1 MSDGFSTDASLAH
14 TLEEI
19 IANARRLV
27 EIDAAAFLVVDWR
40 TEDIRPAAM
49 WFANDDLRDALLPLL
64 RRRYDRDH
72 PGITETALERGRP
85 LLLTRAESWEGAAAL
100 RERLQR
106 DFAPEQAKLTWRWYQ
121 RASAISCPVTTSD
134 GRSLGVLAVSA
145 TPPLPELG
153 EDALRSVEAF
163 ADLAAVAIDRAQL
176 LEAEEWRSRQ
186 ELKLNEAGRAIAESL
201 HTAVVHQR
209 IVEWAAILTGATKV
223 LLAEYH
229 PAVEQLEVVAS
240 RGFSAEV
247 AAHRYGL
254 GEGMLGRVAATRTPY
269 RSRPEDAGAFLSWVV
284 GRENIGAFMHV
295 PIELGP
301 RLFGVLTVTHEDEG
315 AFGEVELEQLLKFA
329 QRAAAAIANAAD
341 YQHELRVARALAQGF
356 TPTEPGQLPG
366 VELGV
371 RYEPAD
377 RQRTGGDLYGAWPLA
392 GDAVAVLIGD
402 ASGKGLEVA
411 GLAAMVRFFVD
422 ARSLGS
428 HDPAQVLRE
437 TNALIRTR
445 VGAETFVTVFL
456 AILRGQVLHYCNAG
470 HGPPLVIPAA
480 GRPRALERTGIPL
493 GIVDDPELD
502 TREEKLEPGDLL
514 LAFTDGL
521 AEARRMGEQF
531 GERELARTIA
541 DLRGL
546 GNPQAFADAVY
557 QRALGWAGP
566 LQDDA
571 ALIALRLSPQLR
583 S

>member
-1 MSDGFSTDASLAH
+1 MSDGISTDASLAH

-27 EIDAAAFLVVDWR
+27 EIDAAAFLVVDWA
-40 TEDIRPAAM
+40 TEQIRPAAM
-49 WFANDDLRDALLPLL
+49 WFAHDGLSQALLPLL
-64 RRRYDRDH
+64 SRGYDRRY
-72 PGITETALERGRP
+72 PGITETALESGRP
-85 LLLTRAESWEGAAAL
+85 LLVTRAQGWEGAQAL
-100 RERLQR
+100 RERLER
-106 DFAPEQAKLTWRWYQ
+106 DFSPEQAELTWRWYQ
-121 RASAISCPVTTSD
+121 RASAISCPVTTSE

-153 EDALRSVEAF
+153 EEALRSVEAF

-176 LEAEEWRSRQ
+176 LEAEARRGRQ
-186 ELKLNEAGRAIAESL
+186 ESTLSEAGRAIAESL

-209 IVEWAAILTGATKV
+209 IVEWAAVVTGATKV
-223 LLAEYH
+223 LLTEYH
-229 PAVEQLEVVAS
+229 PALEQLEAVANS
-240 RGFSAEV
+240 GFSDEV
-247 AAHRYGL
+247 ANRRYGL
-254 GEGMLGRVAATRTPY
+254 DEGMLGRVAATRTAY
-269 RSRPEDAGAFLSWVV
+269 RSRREDTDSFLSWVLD
-284 GRENIGAFMHV
+284 REQIGSFMHV

-315 AFGEVELEQLLKFA
+315 AFGESEFEQLLKFA
-329 QRAAAAIANAAD
+329 RLSAAAIANAAD

-356 TPTEPGQLPG
+356 TPREPGRLPG

-392 GDAVAVLIGD
+392 GDSVAVLIGD
-402 ASGKGLEVA
+402 ASGKGLEMA
-411 GLAAMVRFFVD
+411 ALATMVRFFVD

-428 HDPAQVLRE
+428 DDPAQVLRE

-456 AILRGQVLHYCNAG
+456 GILRGRVLRYCNAG
-470 HGPPLVIPAA
+470 HGPPLVIPAVSEP
-480 GRPRALERTGIPL
+480 RPLERSGIPL
-493 GIVDDPELD
+493 GIGEDPQLESRQE
-502 TREEKLEPGDLL
+502 TLEPGDMLF
-514 LAFTDGL
+514 AFTDGL

-531 GERELARTIA
+531 GESELARTIA

-546 GNPQAFADAVY
+546 GHPQAFADAVY

-566 LQDDA
+566 LRDDA
-571 ALIALRLSPQLR
+571 ALVVLRLSP
-583 S
+583 